1 MNIIPSSNITSSG
14 LNAERI
20 RMEAVAEN
28 IANAN
33 TTRGADGNPYQRKM
47 VTFEALVNP
56 ITGESQ
62 GVRVAG
68 LNRDQTPGPQVLNP
82 AHPHAD
88 DNGMV
93 SMPNVQLSTEMVD
106 LVSSSR
112 AYEANL
118 AVMRNARNMANQALS
133 IGRQ

>member
-1 MNIIPSSNITSSG
+1 MNIIPSSHITASG
-14 LNAERI
+14 LNAERT

-33 TTRGADGNPYQRKM
+33 TTKGADGNPYQRKM
-47 VTFEALVNP
+47 VTFQSLVNP
-56 ITGESQ
+56 ITGDSQ
-62 GVRVAG
+62 GVRVSEFT
-68 LNRDQTPGPQVLNP
+68 RDQTPGPMVHNP
-82 AHPHAD
+82 SHPHAD
-88 DNGMV
+88 ENGMV
-93 SMPNVQLSTEMVD
+93 SMPNVDLANEMVD

-112 AYEANL
+112 TYEANL